1 MKKIQVLLVDD
12 HELFSEGMRVLFEA
26 SADISVYKWCKNG
39 SEFLQSIEETMPDV
53 VLMDI
58 NMPVMNGIDATKVAV
73 EKYPDIRIIALSMY
87 GEEEYLESMLDA
99 GAKGFLVKNTGIDE
113 LERAILTVYGGKS
126 YFSSDL
132 LSILMNLLKNPKKEE
147 LNNEQQKFSEREI
160 EILQLICDG
169 YTNQEIGD
177 QLFISPRTVD
187 GHRANIIAKAG
198 VKNTAQLVTYAIKN
212 NFFKIK

>member
-1 MKKIQVLLVDD
+1 MGKIQVLLVDD
-12 HELFSEGMRVLFEA
+12 HELFSEGMRVLFDVSPDA
-26 SADISVYKWCKNG
+26 VIYKWCKNG
-39 SEFLQSIEETMPDV
+39 AEFLSAVEEKMPDV

-58 NMPVMNGIDATKVAV
+58 NMPVMNGIDATRTAVAT
-73 EKYPDIRIIALSMY
+73 YPDIKIIALSMY

-113 LERAILTVYGGKS
+113 LERAIKTVHDGKS

-132 LSILMNLLKNPKKEE
+132 LAILMNLLKNPKKEE
-147 LNNEQQKFSEREI
+147 VNVEQQKFSEREI
-160 EILQLICDG
+160 EILQLICEG
-169 YTNQEIGD
+169 MTNQEIGD

-187 GHRANIIAKAG
+187 GHRANIISKAG

-212 NFFKIK
+212 NFFKI